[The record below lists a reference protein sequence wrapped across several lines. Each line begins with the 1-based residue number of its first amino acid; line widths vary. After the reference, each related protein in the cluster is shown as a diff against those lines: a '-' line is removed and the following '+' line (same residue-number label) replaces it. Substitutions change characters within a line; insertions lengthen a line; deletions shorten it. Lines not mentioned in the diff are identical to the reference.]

1 MNAASPKG
9 EGIQT
14 LQKDNN
20 LGNAGGAKSA
30 SGLGRLVKGQ
40 LCTTFNSTSG
50 RSFII
55 HN

>member
-20 LGNAGGAKSA
+20 LGNAGGQRAPPVSA
-30 SGLGRLVKGQ
+30 GW
-40 LCTTFNSTSG
+40 
-50 RSFII
+50 
-55 HN
+55 